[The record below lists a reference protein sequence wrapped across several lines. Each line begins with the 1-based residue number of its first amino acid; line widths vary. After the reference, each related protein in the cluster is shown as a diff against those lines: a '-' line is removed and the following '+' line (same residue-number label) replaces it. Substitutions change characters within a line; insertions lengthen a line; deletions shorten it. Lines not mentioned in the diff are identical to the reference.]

1 MKTMER
7 EGTDAL
13 IERARQAAELCE
25 PENYEEAA
33 GLYRQALREDPSCAR
48 AYAGLAEVYALWG
61 FRREV
66 AELESRSYYDRAFFC
81 AERGLE
87 LSPLTACVHRAMAV
101 ALRRGSRADAE
112 RRCSEAELAVEIA
125 PECADSWYELWR
137 ASGYSL
143 EDPAIKKALTLR
155 PAFFAAL
162 HDLGVVLCEQE
173 RCEEALRFIDRALSA
188 NADSRLARYNHAMI
202 LHRLGRVEEA
212 RAEMRAL
219 SQDRPDD
226 AMIAYGLTFLEEHL
240 DGPAP
245 A

>member
-1 MKTMER
+1 MKTMET
-7 EGTDAL
+7 EGTDTL
-13 IERARQAAELCE
+13 IERARKASGLCE
-25 PENYEEAA
+25 PENYEEAV
-33 GLYRQALREDPSCAR
+33 GLYRQALRENPSCAD
-48 AYAGLAEVYALWG
+48 AYSGLAEAYALWG

-66 AELESRSYYDRAFFC
+66 SELESRSYYDQAFSC

-87 LSPLTACVHRAMAV
+87 LAPLTACVHRAMAV

-143 EDPAIKKALTLR
+143 EDPAVKKALTLR

-162 HDLGVVLCEQE
+162 HDLGVVLCEHE
-173 RCEEALRFIDRALSA
+173 RHAEALRFIDRALA
-188 NADSRLARYNHAMI
+188 VNAGSRLARYNHAMV
-202 LHRLGRVEEA
+202 LHFLGRVEESC
-212 RAEMRAL
+212 AEMRAL
-219 SQDRPDD
+219 SKERPDD

-240 DGPAP
+240 DGQTPA
-245 A
+245 